1 MSHLKG
7 LAVLTFCTS
16 LILGGCSILNSTEE
30 EQDYE
35 FVDGKNGAKEI
46 KISEKEQERLK
57 KVGEAY
63 REENYV
69 PVQEYIGEGFT
80 LEPDNG
86 TDAVAESHRDEVEQA
101 VEKFFK
107 KNYKTGIKVH
117 NIVGTTDAASVFVE
131 SVGEPHFYTLA
142 IIPVDVKNETV
153 DTYGVWSLEGEIE
166 MSIITGLLAMINDER
181 FAILDEYLEK
191 IVKENPV
198 TVQRIEALENVG
210 ADKHATPYYR
220 LNASLGSFQSLLDAY
235 LENPNRTVEE
245 WKTLAKAVSYDP
257 ERFSV
262 AIDLF
267 MLGEDSKPDEELIDK
282 ISLDIEEMKGL
293 PRAKYGIYLHDNFV
307 DKTSGRGEKE
317 NSLRRGNPKL
327 IIKE

>member
-1 MSHLKG
+1 MSQLKG
-7 LAVLTFCTS
+7 LAALVLSVS
-16 LILGGCSILNSTEE
+16 LILGGCSISSFSEE
-30 EQDYE
+30 EQDFE
-35 FVDGKNGAKEI
+35 LVDGKNGAKEI
-46 KISEKEQERLK
+46 RISEKEEERLK

-80 LEPDNG
+80 LAPDYG
-86 TDAVAESHRDEVEQA
+86 TDAIAESLKEEVERA

-107 KNYKTGIKVH
+107 DNYKTDIKVH

-131 SVGEPHFYTLA
+131 SIGEPHFYTLA
-142 IIPVDVKNETV
+142 IIPVDVKNESVET
-153 DTYGVWSLEGEIE
+153 DGVWALEGEIE
-166 MSIITGLLAMINDER
+166 MSIITGLLAMINEEG
-181 FAILDEYLEK
+181 FAILDNYLEK
-191 IVKENPV
+191 IMKESPV

-220 LNASLGSFQSLLDAY
+220 LNASLASFQSLLDAY
-235 LENPNRTVEE
+235 LENPNRTIEE
-245 WKTLAKAVSYDP
+245 WKSLAKGLSYDP

-267 MLGEDSKPDEELIDK
+267 MLGENSEPDEELIDK
-282 ISLDIEEMKGL
+282 ISLDIEDMQGL
-293 PRAKYGIYLHDNFV
+293 PRAKYAIYLHDNFV

>member
-7 LAVLTFCTS
+7 LAALMLSTS
-16 LILGGCSILNSTEE
+16 VILGGCSILNSAEE

-46 KISEKEQERLK
+46 KISEKEKERLK

-63 REENYV
+63 RKENYV

-80 LEPDNG
+80 LAPDNG
-86 TDAVAESHRDEVEQA
+86 TDAIAESHRDEVEQA
-101 VEKFFK
+101 VKKFFK
-107 KNYKTGIKVH
+107 ENYKTDIKVH

-153 DTYGVWSLEGEIE
+153 MTDDVWSLEGEIE
-166 MSIITGLLAMINDER
+166 MSIITGLLAMINDEG
-181 FAILDEYLEK
+181 FAVLDKYLDELA
-191 IVKENPV
+191 KEYQLSGRKV
-198 TVQRIEALENVG
+198 EALANVG
-210 ADKHATPYYR
+210 ADKYATPYYR
-220 LNASLGSFQSLLDAY
+220 LNAFPSSFQSLLDEY
-235 LENPNRTVEE
+235 LENPNRTKTE
-245 WKTLAKAVSYDP
+245 WKSIAKDLSYEP

-267 MLGEDSKPDEELIDK
+267 MSKEGVEPDEELIDK
-282 ISLDIEEMKGL
+282 IKFDIEKMKGL
-293 PRAKYGIYLHDNFV
+293 PRAKYAIILHDNFV
-307 DKTSGRGEKE
+307 DKKSGRGDKE
-317 NSLRRGNPKL
+317 NSLDRGIPDL

>member
-7 LAVLTFCTS
+7 LAVLTLCTS
-16 LILGGCSILNSTEE
+16 VILGGCSILNSAEE

-46 KISEKEQERLK
+46 KISEKEKERLK

-63 REENYV
+63 QEENYV

-80 LEPDNG
+80 LAPDNG
-86 TDAVAESHRDEVEQA
+86 TDAIAESHKDEVEQA

-107 KNYKTGIKVH
+107 ETYKTDIKVH

-153 DTYGVWSLEGEIE
+153 ETDGVWSLEGEIE
-166 MSIITGLLAMINDER
+166 MSIITGLLAMINDEE
-181 FAILDEYLEK
+181 FAVLDGYLEK
-191 IVKENPV
+191 LANENLIAGK
-198 TVQRIEALENVG
+198 RIEALANVG
-210 ADKHATPYYR
+210 ANKHATPYYR
-220 LNASLGSFQSLLDAY
+220 LNSSIDPFQDLLDAY
-235 LENPNRTVEE
+235 FENPNRALEG
-245 WKTLAKAVSYDP
+245 WKSLAKDFSYNPD
-257 ERFSV
+257 EISV

-267 MLGEDSKPDEELIDK
+267 MPEKDIDPSDELINR
-282 ISLDIEEMKGL
+282 IASDIIAMNGL
-293 PRAKYGIYLHDNFV
+293 PHAEYVIYLHDNFV
-307 DKTSGRGEKE
+307 DKTSGRGDKD
-317 NSLRRGNPKL
+317 NSLDWDNPD
-327 IIKE
+327 IIIGE